1 LKGHRFSEVI
11 LVVMVIFNSLKIK
24 AAVIWLCGVN
34 DLLILAAELVGVTQP
49 GFDLSPSDL

>member
-1 LKGHRFSEVI
+1 
-11 LVVMVIFNSLKIK
+11 MVIFNSLKIK
-24 AAVIWLCGVN
+24 AAVIWLCGVI